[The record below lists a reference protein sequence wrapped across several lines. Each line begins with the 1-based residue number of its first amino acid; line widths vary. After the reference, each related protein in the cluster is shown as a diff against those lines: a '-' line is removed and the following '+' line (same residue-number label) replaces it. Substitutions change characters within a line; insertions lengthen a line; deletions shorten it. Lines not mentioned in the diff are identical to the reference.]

1 MKVLYVS
8 PGYTTH
14 DRRFLCSFSGA
25 SWDVTHLTLTDSA
38 MDHRPRP
45 DGVRAIAWPGN
56 GGDMSD
62 ARHWAGEAGA
72 MSAVISEA
80 GPDVI
85 IAGSVHSGACA
96 VAQAGVRPLVTVSWG
111 SDILVDALRDD
122 FTLEATRF
130 TLDRSDAV
138 FGDCRAV
145 RDAVH
150 RFSGIADEQI
160 ITFPWGID
168 LERFSHEGPRAPI
181 AERLG
186 WEDKDIF
193 ISTRTWEP
201 LYAIDVLVEAF
212 AVVNAERP
220 DARLILLGDGSLTGS
235 IHDLIDRMGLRDLI
249 HTPGR
254 LSYEELPGYFRASS
268 FYVSSALSDGTSVSL
283 LEAMACGLPVVVT
296 GSYGNLEWVEEGVN
310 GALAP
315 PGDAPGLAAAMLKVS
330 ADPALRAAM
339 RAENIATARA
349 RANWDTNFPRLR
361 EVVEDLASP

>member
-14 DRRFLCSFSGA
+14 DRRFLYSFSA
-25 SWDVTHLTLTDSA
+25 ANWDVTHLALTDSA

-45 DGVRAIAWPGN
+45 DGVRSIAWPGN
-56 GGDMSD
+56 RGDMAD
-62 ARHWAGEAGA
+62 AAHWAGEAGT
-72 MSAVISEA
+72 METVIGEA
-80 GPDVI
+80 RPDVV

-96 VAQAGVRPLVTVSWG
+96 VAHAGARPLVTVSWG
-111 SDILVDALRDD
+111 SDILVDSLRDD
-122 FTLEATRF
+122 STLEATRF

-150 RFSGIADEQI
+150 RHSGLADEQI

-168 LERFSHEGPRAPI
+168 LERFSPEGPRAPVV
-181 AERLG
+181 EMLG
-186 WEDKDIF
+186 WAGKDIF

-201 LYAIDVLVEAF
+201 LYAIDVLVNAF
-212 AVVNAERP
+212 AAVSAQRP
-220 DARLILLGDGSLTGS
+220 SARLILLGDGSLTDS
-235 IHDLIDRMGLRDLI
+235 IQAQIDSLGLRHLV

-315 PGDAPGLAAAMLKVS
+315 PGDSLGLAEAMLKVS
-330 ADPALRAAM
+330 GDPVESSAM
-339 RAENIATARA
+339 RSENISSAQA
-349 RANWDTNFPRLR
+349 RANWDKNFPQLR
-361 EVVEDLASP
+361 DLVEELVSL